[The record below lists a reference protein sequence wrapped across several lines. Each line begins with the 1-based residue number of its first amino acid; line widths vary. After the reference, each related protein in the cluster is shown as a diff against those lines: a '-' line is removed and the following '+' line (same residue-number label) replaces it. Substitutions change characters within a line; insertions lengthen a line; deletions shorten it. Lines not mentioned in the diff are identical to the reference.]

1 MIIKID
7 DDIGSW
13 GLSSKEFKAQMQN
26 AKDDIILELNTAGG
40 SVYDGLEI
48 HNTIKNYTKG
58 KVTARLGALCASIGT
73 VIALGCDEVE
83 AHDNTTFMI
92 HNALTS
98 CYGNHNDLRKDAD
111 ILEGLSNIIANI
123 YVNKTNKSIKD
134 IKKLMNEE
142 TYFFGKE
149 ILENNFIDR
158 IISKEDDKKEY
169 EKDNLIAY
177 SKTRIENC
185 IKNIK
190 KNNEVTNDKLVAIL
204 KKGDF
209 ESKVFNDAKIKK
221 GDNMSQEKIEIVN
234 TDKIVKD
241 KVSEAISQD
250 RERIAK
256 IQVLDC
262 ENSLK
267 VEAIKNGVSAES
279 LAYDLMIK
287 NQKKEALKVEAIKR
301 DYVESETQDIKIE
314 NVVNESSK
322 EDQEDQE
329 IFNYIKSINDKEK

>member
-7 DDIGSW
+7 DEIGSW
-13 GLSSKEFKAQMQN
+13 GLSSKEFKEQIQN
-26 AKDDIILELNTAGG
+26 AKEDIILELNTAGG

-73 VIALGCDEVE
+73 VIALGCDEIE
-83 AHDNTTFMI
+83 AHENTTFMI

-111 ILEGLSNIIANI
+111 ILEGLSNIIANV

-142 TYFFGKE
+142 SYFFGTE
-149 ILENNFIDR
+149 ILQNNFIDR

-169 EKDNLIAY
+169 DKDNLIAY
-177 SKTRIENC
+177 SKTKIQNC

-190 KNNEVTNDKLVAIL
+190 ENNEVTNDKLVAIL

-209 ESKVFNDAKIKK
+209 ESEVFNDAKIKK
-221 GDNMSQEKIEIVN
+221 GDNMSQEKNEIVN
-234 TDKIVKD
+234 TEKIVED
-241 KVSEAISQD
+241 EVSKAISKD

-256 IQVLDC
+256 IQNLEC

-267 VEAIKNGVSAES
+267 IEAIKNGVSAEA
-279 LAYDLMIK
+279 LAYNLVIE
-287 NQKKEALKVEAIKR
+287 NQKKEALKVEAIKK
-301 DYVESETQDIKIE
+301 DYVESQNQDVKIE

-322 EDQEDQE
+322 QDKEDQEV
-329 IFNYIKSINDKEK
+329 FNYIKNINKKEK

>member
-7 DDIGSW
+7 DEIGSW
-13 GLSSKEFKAQMQN
+13 GLSSKEFKEQIQN
-26 AKDDIILELNTAGG
+26 AKEDIILELNTAGG

-73 VIALGCDEVE
+73 VIALACDEIE
-83 AHDNTTFMI
+83 AHENTTFMI

-111 ILEGLSNIIANI
+111 ILEGLINIIANV

-142 TYFFGKE
+142 SYFFGTE
-149 ILENNFIDR
+149 ILQNNFIDR

-169 EKDNLIAY
+169 DKDNLIAY
-177 SKTRIENC
+177 SKTKIQNC

-190 KNNEVTNDKLVAIL
+190 ENNEVTNDKLVAIL

-209 ESKVFNDAKIKK
+209 ESEVFNDAKIKK
-221 GDNMSQEKIEIVN
+221 GDNMSQEKNEIVN

-241 KVSEAISQD
+241 EVGKAISVD

-256 IQVLDC
+256 IQVLEC

-267 VEAIKNGVSAES
+267 IEAIKNGVSAEA
-279 LAYDLMIK
+279 LAYNLVIE
-287 NQKKEALKVEAIKR
+287 NQKKEAIKVEDIKK
-301 DYVESETQDIKIE
+301 DYVESQNQDVKIE

-322 EDQEDQE
+322 QDKEDQEV
-329 IFNYIKSINDKEK
+329 FNYIKNINKK

>member
-7 DDIGSW
+7 DEIGSW
-13 GLSSKEFKAQMQN
+13 GLSSKEFKEQIQN
-26 AKDDIILELNTAGG
+26 VKEDIILELNTAGG

-73 VIALGCDEVE
+73 VIALACDEIE
-83 AHDNTTFMI
+83 AHENTTFMI

-111 ILEGLSNIIANI
+111 ILEGLSNIIANV

-142 TYFFGKE
+142 SYFFGTE
-149 ILENNFIDR
+149 ILQNNFIDR

-169 EKDNLIAY
+169 DKDNLIAY
-177 SKTRIENC
+177 SKTKIQNC

-190 KNNEVTNDKLVAIL
+190 ENNEVTNDKLVAIL

-209 ESKVFNDAKIKK
+209 ESEVFNDAKIKK
-221 GDNMSQEKIEIVN
+221 GDNMSQEKNEIVN
-234 TDKIVKD
+234 TEKIVED
-241 KVSEAISQD
+241 EVSKAISKD

-256 IQVLDC
+256 IQNLEC

-267 VEAIKNGVSAES
+267 IEAIKNGVSAEA
-279 LAYDLMIK
+279 LAYNLVIE
-287 NQKKEALKVEAIKR
+287 NQKKEAIKVEDIKK
-301 DYVESETQDIKIE
+301 DYVESQNQDVKIE
-314 NVVNESSK
+314 NVVDESSKQDK
-322 EDQEDQE
+322 EDQEV
-329 IFNYIKSINDKEK
+329 FNYIKNINKKEK

>member
-7 DDIGSW
+7 DEIGSW
-13 GLSSKEFKAQMQN
+13 GLSSKEFKAQIQN
-26 AKDDIILELNTAGG
+26 AKEDIILELNTAGG

-48 HNTIKNYTKG
+48 HNTIKNYTRG

-73 VIALGCDEVE
+73 VIALACDEVE
-83 AHDNTTFMI
+83 AHENSTFMI

-134 IKKLMNEE
+134 IKKLMNDES
-142 TYFFGKE
+142 YFFGNE

-169 EKDNLIAY
+169 DKDNLIAY
-177 SKTRIENC
+177 SKTKIQNC

-190 KNNEVTNDKLVAIL
+190 QNNEVTNDKLVAIL

-209 ESKVFNDAKIKK
+209 ESEIFNDAKITK
-221 GDNMSQEKIEIVN
+221 GDNMSQEKVEIVN

-241 KVSEAISQD
+241 EVSKAISRD

-256 IQVLDC
+256 IQVLEC
-262 ENSLK
+262 KNSLK

-279 LAYDLMIK
+279 LAYNLMIK
-287 NQKKEALKVEAIKR
+287 NQKKEALKIEAIKK
-301 DYVESETQDIKIE
+301 DYVESEKQDITIQ

-322 EDQEDQE
+322 EEKEDQE
-329 IFNYIKSINDKEK
+329 VFNYINSKEK

>member
-7 DDIGSW
+7 DEIGSW
-13 GLSSKEFKAQMQN
+13 GLSSKEFKEQIQN
-26 AKDDIILELNTAGG
+26 AKEDIILELNTAGG

-73 VIALGCDEVE
+73 VIALACDEIE
-83 AHDNTTFMI
+83 AHENTTFMI

-111 ILEGLSNIIANI
+111 ILEGLSNIIANV

-142 TYFFGKE
+142 SYFFGTE
-149 ILENNFIDR
+149 ILQNNFIDR

-169 EKDNLIAY
+169 DKDNLIAY
-177 SKTRIENC
+177 SKTKIQNC

-190 KNNEVTNDKLVAIL
+190 ENNEVTNDKLVAIL

-209 ESKVFNDAKIKK
+209 ESEVFNDAKIKK
-221 GDNMSQEKIEIVN
+221 GDNMSQEKNEIVN

-241 KVSEAISQD
+241 EVGKAISVD

-256 IQVLDC
+256 IQVLEC

-267 VEAIKNGVSAES
+267 IEAIKNGVSAES
-279 LAYDLMIK
+279 LAYNLVIE
-287 NQKKEALKVEAIKR
+287 NQKKEALKVEAIKK
-301 DYVESETQDIKIE
+301 DYVESQNQDVKIE

-322 EDQEDQE
+322 QDKEDQEV
-329 IFNYIKSINDKEK
+329 FNYIKNINKKEK

>member
-7 DDIGSW
+7 DEIGSW
-13 GLSSKEFKAQMQN
+13 GLSSKEFKEQIQN
-26 AKDDIILELNTAGG
+26 AKEDIILELNTAGG

-73 VIALGCDEVE
+73 VIALACDEIE
-83 AHDNTTFMI
+83 AHENTTFMI

-111 ILEGLSNIIANI
+111 ILEGLSNIIANV

-142 TYFFGKE
+142 SYFFGTE
-149 ILENNFIDR
+149 ILQNNFIDR

-169 EKDNLIAY
+169 DKDNLIAY
-177 SKTRIENC
+177 SKTKIQNC

-190 KNNEVTNDKLVAIL
+190 ENNEVTNDKLVAIL

-209 ESKVFNDAKIKK
+209 ESEVFNDAKIKK
-221 GDNMSQEKIEIVN
+221 GDNMSQEKNEIVN
-234 TDKIVKD
+234 TEKIVED
-241 KVSEAISQD
+241 EVSKAISKD

-256 IQVLDC
+256 IQNLEC

-267 VEAIKNGVSAES
+267 IEAIKNGVSAEA
-279 LAYDLMIK
+279 LAYNLVIE
-287 NQKKEALKVEAIKR
+287 NQKKEALKVEAIKK
-301 DYVESETQDIKIE
+301 DYVESQNQDVKIE

-322 EDQEDQE
+322 QDKEDQEV
-329 IFNYIKSINDKEK
+329 FNYIKNINKKEK

>member
-7 DDIGSW
+7 DEIGSW
-13 GLSSKEFKAQMQN
+13 GLSSKEFKAQIQN
-26 AKDDIILELNTAGG
+26 AKEDIILELNTAGG

-73 VIALGCDEVE
+73 VIALGCDEIE
-83 AHDNTTFMI
+83 AHENTTFMI

-123 YVNKTNKSIKD
+123 YLKKTNKTLKD
-134 IKKLMNEE
+134 IKKLMNDES
-142 TYFFGKE
+142 YFFGEE

-158 IISKEDDKKEY
+158 IISKEDDKTEY
-169 EKDNLIAY
+169 DKDNLIAH
-177 SKTRIENC
+177 SKTKIINC

-190 KNNEVTNDKLVAIL
+190 ENNEVTNDELVAIL

-209 ESKVFNDAKIKK
+209 ESEVFNDAKIKK
-221 GDNMSQEKIEIVN
+221 GDNMSQEKNEIVN
-234 TDKIVKD
+234 TEKIVKD
-241 KVSEAISQD
+241 EVSKAISVD

-256 IQVLDC
+256 IQNLEC

-267 VEAIKNGVSAES
+267 IEAIKNGMSAES
-279 LAYDLMIK
+279 LAYNLVIE
-287 NQKKEALKVEAIKR
+287 NQKKEALKVEAIKK
-301 DYVESETQDIKIE
+301 DYVESEKQDIKIK
-314 NVVNESSK
+314 NVIEESSK
-322 EDQEDQE
+322 EEKEDKE
-329 IFNYIKSINDKEK
+329 IFNYIKNNNKEK

>member
-7 DDIGSW
+7 DEIGSW
-13 GLSSKEFKAQMQN
+13 GLSSKEFKAQIQN
-26 AKDDIILELNTAGG
+26 GKEDIILELNTAGG

-73 VIALGCDEVE
+73 VIALACDEIE
-83 AHDNTTFMI
+83 AHENTTFMI

-111 ILEGLSNIIANI
+111 ILEGLSNIIANV

-134 IKKLMNEE
+134 IKKLMNDES
-142 TYFFGKE
+142 YFFGNE
-149 ILENNFIDR
+149 ILQNNFIDR

-169 EKDNLIAY
+169 DKDNLIAY
-177 SKTRIENC
+177 SKTKIQNC
-185 IKNIK
+185 IKNTK
-190 KNNEVTNDKLVAIL
+190 QNNEVTNDKLVAIL

-209 ESKVFNDAKIKK
+209 ESEVFNDAKIKK
-221 GDNMSQEKIEIVN
+221 GDNMSQEKVEIVN

-241 KVSEAISQD
+241 EVGKAIAVD

-256 IQVLDC
+256 IQVLEC

-267 VEAIKNGVSAES
+267 IEAIKNGVSAES
-279 LAYDLMIK
+279 LAYNLVIE
-287 NQKKEALKVEAIKR
+287 NQKKEAIKVEAIKR
-301 DYVESETQDIKIE
+301 DYVESQNQDVKIE

-322 EDQEDQE
+322 QDKEDQE
-329 IFNYIKSINDKEK
+329 ILNYINQKEK